1 MNITTDFIIHCLRR
15 AEHLRLS
22 ALIPGAA
29 LIFTLAFSAPAAAEG
44 IVVRNARFELADET
58 WQVSADFDIQ
68 FTPTLQEAV
77 NRGVPLYFIIEFEVR
92 QPRWYWRDKKNVF
105 AVRERRIAYAP
116 LTQQYRL
123 SVGNFS
129 QNISGFDELKRQLSS
144 LRGWEVTA
152 KDTLKP
158 GEQYEASLRMRLDT
172 SQLPRPFQVSVV
184 ASRDWSLSSEWH
196 RWSVTP

>member
-1 MNITTDFIIHCLRR
+1 MITTTDFITHCLRR
-15 AEHLRLS
+15 AERLRLWT
-22 ALIPGAA
+22 LFPGAA
-29 LIFTLAFSAPAAAEG
+29 LLLTLAFAAPAAAEG
-44 IVVRNARFELADET
+44 IVIRNAKFELADDT

-92 QPRWYWRDKKNVF
+92 QPRWYWRDKKNVT

-129 QNISGFDELKRQLSS
+129 QNINGFDELKRQLSS
-144 LRGWEVTA
+144 LRGWEVSA
-152 KDTLKP
+152 KDSLKP

-184 ASRDWSLSSEWH
+184 ASRDWTLSSDWY